1 MRLMK
6 KLVWIGAVIGVIGG
20 AISLVK
26 LVSLVLKVGLLGI
39 PAEIVS
45 AYSSWIAEAQKYLV
59 EIPFHIR
66 PPDWAKHVAVVY
78 MVFVGTNWRFL
89 TVNGHGENLVTG
101 IGDVGR
107 GTRRGSLS
115 KPALIACYVALSL
128 TGPLFTVLVFLLWLG
143 NRQPGPAGVGRWG
156 DYLMIGNRVYTTRIS
171 RIYLLILLAQPVI
184 AAALL
189 LWNSL
194 S

>member
-6 KLVWIGAVIGVIGG
+6 KLVWIGAVIGVVSG

-26 LVSLVLKVGLLGI
+26 LASLVLRVGLLGI
-39 PAEIVS
+39 PAVVVA
-45 AYSSWIAEAQKYLV
+45 AYSRWIAEAQKYLV
-59 EIPFHIR
+59 EIPFQIT

-89 TVNGHGENLVTG
+89 TLNGHGEKLVTG
-101 IGDVGR
+101 IGDMGR
-107 GTRRGSLS
+107 GTRRGSLGR
-115 KPALIACYVALSL
+115 PALIACYVLLSL

-143 NRQPGPAGVGRWG
+143 NRKPGPSGAGRWG
-156 DYLMIGNRVYTTRIS
+156 DHLMIGNRIYTTRIS
-171 RIYLLILLAQPVI
+171 RIYLLILIAQPVI